1 MKAVHLND
9 DISFNMNTEVAIH
22 VDSLITAKAT
32 VCSYIYKNK
41 DGGWS
46 ADTMDCEIDWLLN
59 GESVRYNGFLKL
71 YTQLYGQ
78 EKLDKLIKDVGTEAE
93 QLVEGRVATS
103 FKDILNDEIK

>member
-1 MKAVHLND
+1 MRAVHLND
-9 DISFNMNTEVAIH
+9 NITFNMNTEVAIH

-32 VCSYIYKNK
+32 VCTYVYKNK

-46 ADTMDCEIDWLLN
+46 TDVMDCEIDWLLN
-59 GESVRYNGFLKL
+59 GESVRYDGFLKL

-78 EKLDKLIKDVGTEAE
+78 GKLDKLIKEVCNEAE
-93 QLVEGRVATS
+93 ELVEGRVATS